1 MQETAC
7 KRMEILCRPCFLKTN
22 TIVFHSSGFPAATT
36 LDICPPTTNVCFTIM
51 LNELEISKKFLTLL
65 FLGMLSTYFH
75 LQQEKLN

>member
-1 MQETAC
+1 MSTMFSENQHE
-7 KRMEILCRPCFLKTN
+7 CFS
-22 TIVFHSSGFPAATT
+22 HSGFPAATT

-75 LQQEKLN
+75 LQQGKTQL